1 MKDERIYR
9 SWEEVITEIN
19 TEESIWYEAMV
30 NGDEVRVFTNNA
42 GEYRISDEEIT
53 AEGWEE
59 IIL

>member
-19 TEESIWYEAMV
+19 TEESIWYEAMA
-30 NGDEVRVFTNNA
+30 NGDEVRVFTNN
-42 GEYRISDEEIT
+42 GEYMISDEEIT
-53 AEGWEE
+53 GWEE

>member
-9 SWEEVITEIN
+9 SWEEVIAEIN
-19 TEESIWYEAMV
+19 TEESIWYEAMA

-53 AEGWEE
+53 IEGWKE

>member
-1 MKDERIYR
+1 MKDTRVYK
-9 SWEEVITEIN
+9 SWEEVITEVN
-19 TEESIWYEAMV
+19 TEGNIWYEAMV